1 MKLLGDNLVVA
12 KNYRILFDREKMF
25 TVNSITKADYYTK
38 MLATGAVTVNDL
50 RRRENKETVEGG
62 DVAMITCNVA
72 PITSAKITGEEK
84 SGQPLSGKTPK
95 E

>member
-1 MKLLGDNLVVA
+1 
-12 KNYRILFDREKMF
+12 MF

-84 SGQPLSGKTPK
+84 SGQPLSEKTPK